1 MEVVVMAH
9 VQWQELATPKTVQV
23 SIFSCLWSIM
33 VNTPSPCPHYT
44 DICKMKLIY
53 RISANSFRGNYS
65 FLNLAIKVRK
75 LFKGG
80 NYSRKYGTQLMKI
93 SLLLTKCAKKNKT
106 EKSFSAIVC
115 NKWQILKIHGSGSGG
130 TLHWYG
136 GLICPFD
143 GGFFI
148 FFCSK
153 LEATTTTTMAATEKR
168 GLMRLRSW
176 LDRKLFQCCDK
187 FIIKIIYFQ

>member
-23 SIFSCLWSIM
+23 SIFSCFWSIR

-44 DICKMKLIY
+44 DIWKMKLIY
-53 RISANSFRGNYS
+53 SINENFPLVN
-65 FLNLAIKVRK
+65 I
-75 LFKGG
+75 
-80 NYSRKYGTQLMKI
+80 
-93 SLLLTKCAKKNKT
+93 KCAKKNKT

-115 NKWQILKIHGSGSGG
+115 NKWQILKIHSSGSGG
-130 TLHWYG
+130 ALHWYG

-143 GGFFI
+143 GVFFC
-148 FFCSK
+148 FCSK
-153 LEATTTTTMAATEKR
+153 LEATTKMAAKEKH

-176 LDRKLFQCCDK
+176 LDRKLFQCCDMSLYYV
-187 FIIKIIYFQ
+187 FSHCPIIFSNTNSNGSNLFWPFLFE